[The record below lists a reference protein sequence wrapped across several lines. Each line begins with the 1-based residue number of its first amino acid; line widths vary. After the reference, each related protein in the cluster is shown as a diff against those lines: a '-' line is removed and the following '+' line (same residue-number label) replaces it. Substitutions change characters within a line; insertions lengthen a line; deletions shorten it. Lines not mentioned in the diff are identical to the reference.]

1 MAASLSL
8 TQLSSGNPVYEKY
21 YRLVDPGNNG
31 RVGASE
37 AALFLKKSGLSDLTL
52 GKIWDLA
59 DADRKGWLDKQGFYV
74 ALRLVACA
82 QNGHE
87 IALSALSHVIPPPAF
102 QDTGSP
108 QLGSSAQNPEAFWVV
123 KPDEKTK
130 FDGIFDS
137 LGPANGLLSG
147 EKVKPVLI
155 NSNLPMEVL
164 GKVWDLSDIDK
175 DGHLDRDE
183 FAVAMHL
190 VYRAL
195 DKEPVPS
202 VIPPKLVPPAKR
214 PSAAGGGG
222 KHPGMLPG
230 AVPVLPSSPPPPR
243 DSLRS
248 TPSHGSVSSL
258 ASGGSLSPKLQPRL
272 LQQTHTTWV
281 VTPADKIK
289 YDEIFLKTDLDM
301 DGFVS
306 GLEVKDI
313 FMQSGLPQAV
323 LAQIWALADTRQQGK
338 LTQDQFALAMYLITQ
353 KVSKGVDPPA
363 TLSADMMPPSERGV
377 STTDGAVGVGSA
389 DFSAIKELDAIS
401 AEITEL
407 QREKAS
413 LEQDIREKE
422 EAIRYQTNEVQ
433 DVQGELDR
441 ETNTLQEMQ
450 SQNQG
455 AQERLGE
462 LEQQRAKL
470 EAMLSDL
477 QLKCQ
482 EETQTISSLRV
493 QIAGQE
499 SALRSQEDDLS
510 KAKGELSRLQH
521 EENQM
526 EQRLEAGKAHLETIV
541 RSLQA
546 TQQEISQVRGMLAQL
561 TDSQGAG
568 GSLNGSLDVPN
579 AAEVDS
585 RSSPF
590 ASRSGEDPF
599 HSKAPMFPPSSAEG
613 KTDPFQKEHPFATES
628 VFKAEDPFKGSDPF
642 QGDPFAGQE
651 SIADP
656 FGEDP
661 FKGSDPFGGSSAVK
675 PGKSSLATT
684 TTTSST
690 STPAPKE
697 PFGKPSTG
705 PSLFA
710 SSSSSTTSDPF
721 LKVTAGAG
729 GGGGGG
735 GGRSDPFSKPGA
747 SSADLFSRAGS
758 DADPFRS
765 KSAGPFSKA
774 IAEDPFSSN
783 SSDPFNSSTTST
795 TKADPFKAS
804 DPFAPGGVRP
814 TSAGSADPFSS
825 LDPFGSSTFDSQG
838 FADFGN
844 SSRPGSTDPFSDSS
858 GGAAAGDPFG
868 SGAFGG
874 GDDPFRSREA
884 VPNLPPKRSAPPR
897 PKPPSSSGTSTP
909 TKRAEASDA
918 SLPFQPFGG
927 GTDPFHSRG
936 GFEEEGCGRTDP
948 FSATQ
953 PAPGKSS
960 KGFGF
965 GSESDQMAWATWE
978 SERAER
984 ERLDRLKRQEQ
995 EDLELAIALSKSEM
1009 SKP

>member
-1 MAASLSL
+1 MTNVHIHVIS
-8 TQLSSGNPVYEKY
+8 QLSSGNPVYEKY

-214 PSAAGGGG
+214 PSAAAAGGGG
-222 KHPGMLPG
+222 VKHPGMLPG

-301 DGFVS
+301 DGLVS

-338 LTQDQFALAMYLITQ
+338 LTQDQFALMYLITQ
-353 KVSKGVDPPA
+353 KVSKGVDPPV
-363 TLSADMMPPSERGV
+363 TLNADMMPPSERGV
-377 STTDGAVGVGSA
+377 STTDGASGVGSA
-389 DFSAIKELDAIS
+389 DFSVLELIVFFTQICTDLI
-401 AEITEL
+401 
-407 QREKAS
+407 REKAS

-433 DVQGELDR
+433 DMQGELDR

-561 TDSQGAG
+561 TDPQGAG

-579 AAEVDS
+579 AAEGSGLRVVPSVTHPIS
-585 RSSPF
+585 RGMRKIYF
-590 ASRSGEDPF
+590 CIDEDPF

-613 KTDPFQKEHPFATES
+613 KKDPFQKEHPFATES

-651 SIADP
+651 SIAANP

-661 FKGSDPFGGSSAVK
+661 FKGSDPFGGSSAGK

-697 PFGKPSTG
+697 PF
-705 PSLFA
+705 
-710 SSSSSTTSDPF
+710 
-721 LKVTAGAG
+721 V
-729 GGGGGG
+729 
-735 GGRSDPFSKPGA
+735 
-747 SSADLFSRAGS
+747 
-758 DADPFRS
+758 
-765 KSAGPFSKA
+765 
-774 IAEDPFSSN
+774 
-783 SSDPFNSSTTST
+783 
-795 TKADPFKAS
+795 ADPFKAS
-804 DPFAPGGVRP
+804 DPFAPGARVCA
-814 TSAGSADPFSS
+814 AGSADPFSS

-874 GDDPFRSREA
+874 GDDPFRSRES

-948 FSATQ
+948 FSGTQ

-960 KGFGF
+960 KGFGHAHF
-965 GSESDQMAWATWE
+965 SETS
-978 SERAER
+978 
-984 ERLDRLKRQEQ
+984 
-995 EDLELAIALSKSEM
+995 
-1009 SKP
+1009 